1 MTLNK
6 SKKSV
11 RQAKIKCF
19 IYRNDTSSL
28 KRGKLAPLR
37 LVDKKLR
44 GQNNTYSEEL
54 LSSRDNVSNDNCC
67 AEGIDDVLVVGMK
80 GESVND
86 LA

>member
-1 MTLNK
+1 MRLGDK
-6 SKKSV
+6 M
-11 RQAKIKCF
+11 
-19 IYRNDTSSL
+19 L
-28 KRGKLAPLR
+28 K
-37 LVDKKLR
+37 

>member
-1 MTLNK
+1 MH
-6 SKKSV
+6 
-11 RQAKIKCF
+11 
-19 IYRNDTSSL
+19 
-28 KRGKLAPLR
+28 

-44 GQNNTYSEEL
+44 GQTDTYSEEL